1 MKDLTEKPILGHLLQ
16 MAVPIAAGMLF
27 QTMYFL
33 IDLYF
38 VAHLGAAAI
47 AGVGAAGNVTFLVL
61 AVTQV
66 LSVGSVALI
75 SHAAGRKDRDDAM
88 QVFNQSLGLAV
99 ACALGTLALGYAG
112 AQSYMQTLGADAAT
126 RQAGV
131 DYLHW
136 YLPSLALQ
144 YALAVMGSALRGTGI
159 VQPTIIVQVLS
170 VMLNAVLAPVL
181 IAGWLTGHPLGVAG
195 AGLASSIAVAV
206 GTLLLAIYFHRLEKY
221 VAFDASAWRPR
232 LAAWWRLLRIGL
244 PAGGEFALM
253 FTFMALMY
261 GLIRRFGPDAQAG
274 FGVGMRVMQSLFLP
288 SMAVAFAA
296 APIIGQNFAAG
307 RYERVRETFKLAAA
321 IGIGIMAMWTVV
333 CQFRAASMV
342 QSFTQVPA
350 AVAVGSQFL
359 TVISWNFVASGFI
372 FTSSSLFQGLG
383 NTLPALLSSSIRIL
397 TFAIPAF
404 WLASLPDFHLIQ
416 LWSVSVASMTLQALV
431 SLWLVRRELQRR
443 LAPKPRMAEEG
454 TTAQGATA
462 QGTTAP
468 PGSPQPGSPQPG

>member
-206 GTLLLAIYFHRLEKY
+206 GTLLLGDLF
-221 VAFDASAWRPR
+221 SPPR
-232 LAAWWRLLRIGL
+232 
-244 PAGGEFALM
+244 E
-253 FTFMALMY
+253 
-261 GLIRRFGPDAQAG
+261 IRRLRCV
-274 FGVGMRVMQSLFLP
+274 GV
-288 SMAVAFAA
+288 AA
-296 APIIGQNFAAG
+296 ASRGLVAAAAHRAAG
-307 RYERVRETFKLAAA
+307 RRRVRADVHVHGADVRPHPPLRSRRTGGLRRGHARDAEP
-321 IGIGIMAMWTVV
+321 
-333 CQFRAASMV
+333 
-342 QSFTQVPA
+342 VPA
-350 AVAVGSQFL
+350 VDG
-359 TVISWNFVASGFI
+359 G
-372 FTSSSLFQGLG
+372 GL
-383 NTLPALLSSSIRIL
+383 
-397 TFAIPAF
+397 
-404 WLASLPDFHLIQ
+404 
-416 LWSVSVASMTLQALV
+416 
-431 SLWLVRRELQRR
+431 RRRAHHR
-443 LAPKPRMAEEG
+443 PKFRGRPLRAR
-454 TTAQGATA
+454 A
-462 QGTTAP
+462 
-468 PGSPQPGSPQPG
+468 